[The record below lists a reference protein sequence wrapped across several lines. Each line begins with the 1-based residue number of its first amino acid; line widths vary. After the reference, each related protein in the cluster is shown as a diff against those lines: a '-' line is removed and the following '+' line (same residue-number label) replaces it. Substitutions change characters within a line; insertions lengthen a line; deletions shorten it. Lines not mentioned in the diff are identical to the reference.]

1 MDLDLSCYV
10 AGIKLNSPIMNASGV
25 CCTTVKQIEELDE
38 SQFLSAIVTKSC
50 TMTPREGNPKP
61 RYYGTSSFSIN
72 SMGLA
77 NMSLKYYL
85 KVAET
90 FSKSKPVFLSLA
102 GLSAEEN
109 VAMVKNVAASEQH
122 ASGVELNLSCPNVP
136 NKPQIA
142 YDFEAMGDILNR
154 VFEVD
159 LGNMPLGVK
168 LPPYFDPVHF
178 HQSADVLRN
187 YPKLRWVTC
196 INSIGNG
203 LYIDPIT
210 EETVIHPKK
219 GLGGLGGSFV
229 KPTALA
235 NVKMFR
241 ELLPEQVDIIGC
253 GGVLR
258 GMDIFEH
265 ILCGASAVQVGTYLQ
280 ENGIDGIPRLYHE
293 FKDVMILKEYHTLDD
308 FRGRLK
314 TSPTIMNNKNDPAS

>member
-1 MDLDLSCYV
+1 MELDLSCHV
-10 AGIKLNSPIMNASGV
+10 AGIKLNSPIMNASGAM
-25 CCTTVKQIEELDE
+25 CTTLKQLEQLDK
-38 SQFLSAIVTKSC
+38 SRFLSAIVTKSC
-50 TMTPREGNPKP
+50 TLTPREGNQKP
-61 RYYGTSSFSIN
+61 RYHGTSSHSIN

-85 KVAET
+85 KAAEIFGKT
-90 FSKSKPVFLSLA
+90 KPVFLSLA
-102 GLSAEEN
+102 GLSADEN
-109 VAMVKNVAASEQH
+109 VKMIRGIASSETNV
-122 ASGVELNLSCPNVP
+122 SGIELNLSCPNVP

-159 LGNMPLGVK
+159 FGTTPLGVK

-178 HQSADVLRN
+178 NQAADVLNN

-203 LYIDPIT
+203 LIIDPIT
-210 EETVIHPKK
+210 EETVIRPKD

-235 NVKMFR
+235 NVRTFR
-241 ELLPEQVDIIGC
+241 KLLPSHVDVIGC

-280 ENGIDGIPRLYHE
+280 ESGIAGIPRLYHE
-293 FKDVMILKEYHTLDD
+293 LENVMTLKEYRTLDD
-308 FRGRLK
+308 FRGKLK
-314 TSPTIMNNKNDPAS
+314 IAPLMFANKDPSC